1 MRQSSRIKYSHR
13 IQYPQFLFPITS
25 KYVLKKE
32 NTEEITTEKNGETW
46 IKVQTSPNF

>member
-1 MRQSSRIKYSHR
+1 MRHSSRIKYPHR

-25 KYVLKKE
+25 KYVLKEKNAE
-32 NTEEITTEKNGETW
+32 AINSEKNGETW